1 MIPKEKAIELCNK
14 NYRLFQNTDTCF
26 GDCDEEYKKGNCTNS
41 GHGCGIWFNLSKQCA
56 LIAVD
61 EVLEAL
67 EKYDETTEQYLKDEF
82 PNYFSCELQ
91 NMEQDFRYYQK
102 VKQEIE
108 LL

>member
-1 MIPKEKAIELCNK
+1 MTPKEKAKELYNK

-41 GHGCGIWFNLSKQCA
+41 GHGCGVWFNLSKQCA

-61 EVLEAL
+61 EIIDNSPWIFEIQQFWN
-67 EKYDETTEQYLKDEF
+67 E
-82 PNYFSCELQ
+82 
-91 NMEQDFRYYQK
+91 

-108 LL
+108 KL

>member
-1 MIPKEKAIELCNK
+1 MTPKEKAKELYNK
-14 NYRLFQNTDTCF
+14 NYRLFQNTDMCF

-61 EVLEAL
+61 EIIKLDVFDCNDDWSNEDGDTR
-67 EKYDETTEQYLKDEF
+67 EYWEQ
-82 PNYFSCELQ
+82 
-91 NMEQDFRYYQK
+91 

-108 LL
+108 KL